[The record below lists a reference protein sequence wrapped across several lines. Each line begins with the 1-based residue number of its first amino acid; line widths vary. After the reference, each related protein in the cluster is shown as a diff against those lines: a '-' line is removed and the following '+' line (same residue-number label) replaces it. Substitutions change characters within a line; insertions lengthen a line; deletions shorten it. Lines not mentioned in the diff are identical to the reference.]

1 MDNNQ
6 TTATETTIRCS
17 NCGHQFATQVYAYID
32 VMKEPRA
39 KALLL
44 SGQINTAQCPACGAL
59 NTLGTPL
66 LYHDATKELLI
77 ALVPMELNMNKDEQ
91 ERAIGQLMNQ
101 LPRDNF
107 KGYMF
112 SPRRAMTMQGLIEQV
127 LEADGVTKE
136 MIEEQKQRVALAQK
150 LAEAETQEALISLI
164 QANDDKI
171 DERFMMTLS
180 SLAQRMSDTGQAQLA
195 QHIARMQGVIV
206 ENSSYGAT
214 LREQQQQQ
222 SVVLQEVAD
231 SIQALGEGAQRAH
244 FLDLALSYAEQDL
257 HLQALVSLARPAFD
271 HEFFQMLTN
280 RIEGAPA
287 DQRPP
292 MEKVR
297 EAILQVTTAIDQQ
310 QEVAMQ
316 QAARFL
322 QAVVNHQN
330 PRELLIANA
339 QLVDDM
345 FMQVLE
351 VNIQQA
357 EQQKNIQLLTR
368 LKEIQQV
375 VYQVL
380 QSSLDPELRFINE
393 LLSSDEITAAQMINE
408 RIDEFGPD
416 ILEVMDAVE
425 NLLEQQQGDPALV
438 SRLHQ
443 LRIQIEAQLQA

>member
-1 MDNNQ
+1 MENNQ
-6 TTATETTIRCS
+6 TTATETMIRCS
-17 NCGHQFATQVYAYID
+17 NCGHQFPAQVYAYID

-44 SGQINTAQCPACGAL
+44 SGQINTAQCPACGAT
-59 NTLGTPL
+59 NAMGTPL

-101 LPRDNF
+101 LPKDNF

-127 LEADGVTKE
+127 LEADGVTRE
-136 MIEEQKQRVALAQK
+136 MIEEQKQRVTLAQE
-150 LAEAETQEALISLI
+150 LAEAETQEALVSLI

-180 SLAQRMSDTGQAQLA
+180 SLVQRMSETGQAQLA
-195 QHIARMQGVIV
+195 QHIVRVQDVIV
-206 ENSSYGAT
+206 ENSSYGET

-222 SVVLQEVAD
+222 GAVLQEVAD
-231 SIQALGEGAQRAH
+231 SIQAMGEGAQRAD
-244 FLDLALSYAEQDL
+244 FLDLALSYAEEDM

-280 RIEGAPA
+280 RIESAPA
-287 DQRPP
+287 EERLP

-297 EAILQVTTAIDQQ
+297 EAVLQVTTAIDQQ

-339 QLVDDM
+339 PLVDDM
-345 FMQVLE
+345 FMQVLD

-368 LKEIQQV
+368 LKEIQQT

-380 QSSLDPELRFINE
+380 QSSLDPELRFLNE
-393 LLSSDEITAAQMINE
+393 LLQADEADTPQMIAE
-408 RIDEFGPD
+408 RIDEFGPN

-425 NLLEQQQGDPALV
+425 NLLEQQQSNPALV

-443 LRIQIEAQLQA
+443 IREQIQAQLQA